1 MADTYGL
8 SSFAETEIPFNLH
21 ETEEYLRQRNC
32 RWNRYQILQC
42 YMIFGG
48 VPFYLS
54 LLNTSDSLAQNIDR
68 LFFADGA
75 HLKGEFDEL
84 YNALFSN
91 ADTYISIVKLLS
103 ENKSGLTR
111 EDIAKATGLEGSFLS
126 KILKNLER
134 CDFITRLSHF
144 GSKTRGGIFRL
155 TDFFT
160 LFMDSRSVSAWM
172 GLSFELV
179 CLAHHRQIKAA
190 LGIAG
195 IGTAISSWRS
205 KTDPDKNMQ
214 GFQID
219 MIIERADRIIHLCEM
234 KFSTDRYAITDNYE
248 MKLRE
253 RMGLFRMATKT
264 RKTLVITF
272 VTTYGVVDGKHK
284 SIVHSEVTMD
294 DLFKS

>member
-1 MADTYGL
+1 M
-8 SSFAETEIPFNLH
+8 
-21 ETEEYLRQRNC
+21 
-32 RWNRYQILQC
+32 
-42 YMIFGG
+42 
-48 VPFYLS
+48 
-54 LLNTSDSLAQNIDR
+54 
-68 LFFADGA
+68 
-75 HLKGEFDEL
+75 
-84 YNALFSN
+84 
-91 ADTYISIVKLLS
+91 S

-134 CDFITRLSHF
+134 CDFITRLTHF
-144 GSKTRGGIFRL
+144 GSKTRVSIFRL

-160 LFMDSRSVSAWM
+160 LFYYKFIESNNAKDERWWSNNMDSRSVTAWM
-172 GLSFELV
+172 GFCFELV
-179 CLAHHRQIKAA
+179 CLAHLRQIKAA

-195 IGTAISSWRS
+195 VGTAISSWRS
-205 KTDPDKNMQ
+205 KADSDKNMP

-248 MKLRE
+248 MRLRE

-264 RKTLVITF
+264 RKTLVIIF